1 VTPARWLKSTPPL
14 VGRVWSLFS
23 RFTTFRREAGDPT
36 VPPRQ
41 PPRGSYRRPTTGPK
55 LPGFGAEPPPPPPP
69 QTWAEFLQGWGR
81 GCGSNLCP
89 LARKV
94 VLARGTLPCDVL
106 FIGEGPGVSEDVT
119 GRPFVGPA
127 GSLLDHIV
135 NTALAPE
142 GTPTCTVAFTNL
154 VGCMPHADPD
164 SGATFREPTPDEI
177 KTCKP
182 RLEDF
187 IGPDAPSCSNGRH
200 TSPGRH
206 PTGER
211 GPAVP
216 VGPALHRDDCQR
228 RRRPRPPAPPGG
240 AVSYNL
246 W

>member
-1 VTPARWLKSTPPL
+1 
-14 VGRVWSLFS
+14 VWSLFS

-142 GTPTCTVAFTNL
+142 GTPTWLDEKRRYHVRTHRPVPMVDIPHPAAILRANVAQQSLL
-154 VGCMPHADPD
+154 VQRCIVTIANAADAHVRP
-164 SGATFREPTPDEI
+164 
-177 KTCKP
+177 
-182 RLEDF
+182 
-187 IGPDAPSCSNGRH
+187 
-200 TSPGRH
+200 
-206 PTGER
+206 
-211 GPAVP
+211 
-216 VGPALHRDDCQR
+216 R
-228 RRRPRPPAPPGG
+228 RRG
-240 AVSYNL
+240 AR
-246 W
+246 

>member
-1 VTPARWLKSTPPL
+1 
-14 VGRVWSLFS
+14 
-23 RFTTFRREAGDPT
+23 

-41 PPRGSYRRPTTGPK
+41 PPRDSYRRPTASPK
-55 LPGFGAEPPPPPPP
+55 LPIFGAEPPPPPPP

-106 FIGEGPGVSEDVT
+106 FIGEAPGVSEDVT

-135 NTALAPE
+135 ATALAPE

-177 KTCKP
+177 KACKP

-187 IGPDAPSCSNGRH
+187 IDLADPQLIVCVGALARDWLDEKRRYHVRTHRPVPMVDIPHPAAILRANVAQQSLLVQRCIVTIANAADAY
-200 TSPGRH
+200 
-206 PTGER
+206 
-211 GPAVP
+211 V
-216 VGPALHRDDCQR
+216 
-228 RRRPRPPAPPGG
+228 RPRPPA
-240 AVSYNL
+240 AR
-246 W
+246 